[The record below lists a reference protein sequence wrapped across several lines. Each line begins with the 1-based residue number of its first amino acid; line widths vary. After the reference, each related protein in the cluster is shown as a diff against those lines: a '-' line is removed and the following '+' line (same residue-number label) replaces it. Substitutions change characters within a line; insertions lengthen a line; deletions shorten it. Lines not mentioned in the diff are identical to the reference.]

1 MSQLKPMR
9 GFNLGSANRHQQS
22 VAFRKIFDEKN
33 IALGNIIASRRFLT
47 GKLRCPMCKKKYYI
61 YGDTK
66 RERQQK
72 LDEHLKE
79 KHS

>member
-9 GFNLGSANRHQQS
+9 GFNLGPIRHSQS
-22 VAFRKIFDEKN
+22 VAFRKIFDEKD
-33 IALGNIIASRRFLT
+33 IAAGNIIASRRFFT
-47 GKLRCPMCKKKYYI
+47 NKIACPMCKPKLYL

-72 LDEHLKE
+72 LDEHLKD

>member
-1 MSQLKPMR
+1 MR
-9 GFNLGSANRHQQS
+9 GFNLGPIGRQSQSIAHRAIFDREDIKTGNIFANRRFFTNK
-22 VAFRKIFDEKN
+22 VA
-33 IALGNIIASRRFLT
+33 
-47 GKLRCPMCKKKYYI
+47 CPMCKPKLYL

-72 LDEHLKE
+72 LEQHLKD

>member
-1 MSQLKPMR
+1 MR
-9 GFNLGSANRHQQS
+9 GFNLGSIGRQQKS
-22 VAFRKIFDEKN
+22 QEYRKIFDREDIKT
-33 IALGNIIASRRFLT
+33 GNILANRRFFT
-47 GKLRCPMCKKKYYI
+47 NKVACPMCKPKLYL

-72 LDEHLKE
+72 LEQHLKD